1 VWGVTVLMRLEDHQ
15 PFAYTR
21 DNREFR
27 RVGDDTA
34 WAREVDGY
42 LVSVRSGRALAMQV
56 GNFFLDAETL
66 SVLYF
71 APSAARAE
79 S

>member
-1 VWGVTVLMRLEDHQ
+1 MTVLMRMEDHQ
-15 PFAYTR
+15 LFAYSQ
-21 DNREFR
+21 DDREFR

-42 LVSVRSGRALAMQV
+42 LVSVRSGRPLAMQV

-71 APSAARAE
+71 APSEERAD